1 MLNFFKNII
10 SFSLGFLP
18 RIKPV
23 CFIVYVCWIH
33 PFAAQQNLVYN
44 GDFEEYSSCPENYS
58 SPSENPKQIEK
69 CIGWKAPTYG
79 TSDYFNSCA
88 NADSLIGTIGQSI
101 VGTTINGMGSQLP
114 NSGNGYLGGYFT
126 NYSGGAGWDG
136 YNGPGW
142 WEYIQ
147 GNLTEPLKIGNIY
160 QLSLKLS
167 VAEYSD
173 LMINEIGVFF
183 SNSPISSENTSNLNV
198 TPQCTFYEPNFF
210 RDTSEWI
217 DLKALFIAN
226 GGEKFITIG
235 NFKDVYN
242 TDTLRRFN
250 WEPLYVNPYCT
261 YMFVDDVQLV
271 QSELQIPNVF
281 TPNGDGV
288 NDLIPFPNFGNSTNK
303 IVVVNRWGNLI
314 YESNGINPIWDG
326 KDNSGKNCTEGTYFY
341 RINNT
346 NISGFI
352 QLMR

>member
-1 MLNFFKNII
+1 MQQ
-10 SFSLGFLP
+10 
-18 RIKPV
+18 PV
-23 CFIVYVCWIH
+23 
-33 PFAAQQNLVYN
+33 
-44 GDFEEYSSCPENYS
+44 
-58 SPSENPKQIEK
+58 
-69 CIGWKAPTYG
+69 
-79 TSDYFNSCA
+79 
-88 NADSLIGTIGQSI
+88 
-101 VGTTINGMGSQLP
+101 VGTHFNFGGTQTP
-114 NSGNGYLGGYFT
+114 YSGNGYLGGYFT
-126 NYSGGAGWDG
+126 CYMGGAGTDG

-147 GNLTEPLKIGNIY
+147 GNLTQPLKNDNIY

-167 VAEYSD
+167 VAELSD

-210 RDTSEWI
+210 SDTIEWI
-217 DLKALFIAN
+217 DLKALFMAN

-261 YMFVDDVQLV
+261 YMFVDNVQLV
-271 QSELQIPNVF
+271 ESEIQIPNVF

-288 NDLIPFPNFGNSTNK
+288 NDFVPFPNFGNSTNN
-303 IVVVNRWGNLI
+303 IVVVNRWGNLVF
-314 YESNGINPIWDG
+314 ESNGINPIWDG
-326 KDNSGKNCTEGTYFY
+326 KDTSGKSCTEGTYFY

-352 QLMR
+352 QLIR

>member
-23 CFIVYVCWIH
+23 CFIIYVSCIH

-44 GDFEEYSSCPENYS
+44 GDFEEYSSCPESCS
-58 SPSENPKQIEK
+58 SPLENPKQIEK

-79 TSDYFNSCA
+79 TSDYFNTCA
-88 NADSLIGTIGQSI
+88 DNDSLNWQTLAGTQF
-101 VGTTINGMGSQLP
+101 NHAGSQTPL
-114 NSGNGYLGGYFT
+114 SGFGYLGAFFT
-126 NYSGGAGWDG
+126 NWQGG
-136 YNGPGW
+136 YNSNLW
-142 WEYIQ
+142 WEYVQ
-147 GNLTEPLKIGNIY
+147 GKLTTTLENGKIY
-160 QLSLKLS
+160 KLSLNIS
-167 VAEYSD
+167 VAELSD
-173 LMINEIGVFF
+173 LVISEFGVYF
-183 SNSPISSENTSNLNV
+183 SDYPVSSETTAPLKV
-198 TPQCTFYEPNFF
+198 KPQCVFYNPSYYK
-210 RDTSEWI
+210 DTANWI
-217 DLKALFIAN
+217 HLESYFLAN
-226 GGEKFITIG
+226 GGEGFITIG
-235 NFKDVYN
+235 NFQDTN
-242 TDTLRRFN
+242 TDTLRYQIFVSN
-250 WEPLYVNPYCT
+250 YKPNCT
-261 YMFVDDVQLV
+261 FMYIDDVKIIE
-271 QSELQIPNVF
+271 SDFQIPNVF

-326 KDNSGKNCTEGTYFY
+326 KDTSGKSCTEGTYFY